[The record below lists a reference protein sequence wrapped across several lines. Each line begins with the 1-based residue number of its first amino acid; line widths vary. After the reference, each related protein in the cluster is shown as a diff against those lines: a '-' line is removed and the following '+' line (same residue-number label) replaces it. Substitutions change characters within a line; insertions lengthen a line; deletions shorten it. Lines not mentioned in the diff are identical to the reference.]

1 MSSPQG
7 NVKIDPKLFLVR
19 FDWRIVDLESVL
31 YTAAQALFVY
41 DTRRVYSVSNG
52 GFIAKV
58 MFGFMLRQ
66 SATNW
71 ISDPPF
77 RQYDTYGVKVKLAA
91 EIHPV

>member
-7 NVKIDPKLFLVR
+7 NVKDRPKAIFVR
-19 FDWRIVDLESVL
+19 FDLRIVNLESVL

-41 DTRRVYSVSNG
+41 DTRRVYSVSSG

-77 RQYDTYGVKVKLAA
+77 HAV
-91 EIHPV
+91 

>member
-1 MSSPQG
+1 M
-7 NVKIDPKLFLVR
+7 R

-41 DTRRVYSVSNG
+41 DIQRIYLVSSG
-52 GFIAKV
+52 GFIVKV
-58 MFGFMLRQ
+58 TIGFMLRQ

-77 RQYDTYGVKVKLAA
+77 HAV
-91 EIHPV
+91 